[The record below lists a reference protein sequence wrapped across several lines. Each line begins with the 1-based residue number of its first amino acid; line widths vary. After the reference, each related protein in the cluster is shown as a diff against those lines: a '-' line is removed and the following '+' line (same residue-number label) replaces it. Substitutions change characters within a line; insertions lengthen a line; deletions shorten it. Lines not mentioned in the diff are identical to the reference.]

1 MKVDKYDIDIVY
13 LWVDGND
20 PAWQAKRNALIG
32 AAEESSSVNCK
43 GRYANNDELKFSLR
57 SIEQHAPW
65 IRNVYIVTDN
75 QRPEWLDTNN
85 PRVKIVDHTEIMPAE
100 SLPCFNSDLI
110 EHYLYQIS
118 DLAEHF
124 IYANDDTML
133 NCDVQPCDFFTEEG
147 FPIIRFSRKPFRK
160 LRWFWRE
167 KIRRNPLKNYS
178 KKVERASQLVFE
190 KCGVYFTGMPHHNID
205 SYLRS
210 DCRHVAEETLRE
222 EFLAN
227 ITHKV
232 RNNDDVQRVAFSYIA
247 LAEGRGKLHY
257 VTQKESMIVR
267 IHKPKDY
274 VKFRKNSPTFF
285 CMNDS
290 EYADDCDRQR
300 AVAFLEERFPK
311 KSRFER

>member
-118 DLAEHF
+118 GLAEHF

-133 NCDVQPCDFFTEEG
+133 NCDVQPCDFFKEEG

-257 VTQKESMIVR
+257 VTQKESMRSSSR
-267 IHKPKDY
+267 ILPPPQTISGFGLL
-274 VKFRKNSPTFF
+274 V
-285 CMNDS
+285 
-290 EYADDCDRQR
+290 
-300 AVAFLEERFPK
+300 
-311 KSRFER
+311 